1 MKYFAYG
8 SNMNPAVLAKKRI
21 EFADRQSATLDGY
34 LLRFNKRSLRQL
46 LPQNIG
52 FANVV
57 PTPGRHVE
65 GVLYD
70 ILEESLARLDD
81 SERVPEHYER
91 IAVVVTTASGVVNC
105 FTYRARPDKTA
116 TGLIPSRN
124 YVSHIL
130 AAGSLL
136 SEAYRKW
143 LDDHET
149 YADECAACHKTAE
162 VLFVKEEGLMYVM
175 CPPCLEAR
183 RIWGDARGRR
193 FSVLDT
199 EAVMLHLR
207 KSGSGYDSIPA
218 LIDDAV
224 RLGLIE
230 PADGE
235 TGERHG

>member
-34 LLRFNKRSLRQL
+34 LLRFNKKSLRQL

-57 PTPGRHVE
+57 ATPGRHVE

-70 ILEESLARLDD
+70 ILDESLTRLDD
-81 SERVPEHYER
+81 SERCPRHYER
-91 IAVVVTTASGVVNC
+91 MSVVVKTDSGSVEC

-116 TGLIPSRN
+116 KGLIPSRN
-124 YVSHIL
+124 YVSHML
-130 AAGSLL
+130 GAGNLL

-143 LDDHET
+143 LDDHDT
-149 YADECAACHKTAE
+149 YADECAACHKEAE

-175 CPPCLEAR
+175 CPPCMEAR

-207 KSGSGYDSIPA
+207 KSGKGYDSIPA
-218 LIDDAV
+218 LIEDAV
-224 RLGLIE
+224 RLGLID
-230 PADGE
+230 ATDGE
-235 TGERHG
+235 GSGARG